1 MSNHDLYIQPIRCAD
16 CPAGISVTLRVLP
29 EAAAVQADFLE
40 QLRLDGYA
48 VLDRAPLCPACAAT
62 RLAAEAV
69 GR

>member
-40 QLRLDGYA
+40 QLRLDGWA
-48 VLDRAPLCPACAAT
+48 VLDRAPLCPACAGA
-62 RLAAEAV
+62 RLAAKEVAE
-69 GR
+69 